1 MRTSLAYLVFVL
13 AGCAPGAIADSP
25 RADLVVASGTA
36 GRLASSEEDSGRR
49 RAPWVEV
56 AENRDEF
63 VDLWNRFIPG
73 DAAADRIDFEKDLG
87 VFLLLGPQSTGG
99 YAIEPFDVTVEGQVI
114 KVRATLVQPMKPDD
128 FTAQS
133 ISAPYA
139 VVRAPRV
146 AFERIEWID
155 GDGRLLATRTAE

>member
-1 MRTSLAYLVFVL
+1 MRAFLACLVIL
-13 AGCAPGAIADSP
+13 LSGCATVAVADSP

-36 GRLASSEEDSGRR
+36 GRLASSGNEGRR

-56 AENRDEF
+56 AGDRDAF

-73 DAAADRIDFEKDLG
+73 DAAVERIDFGKDLA
-87 VFLLLGPQSTGG
+87 VFLLLGPQPTGG
-99 YAIEPFDVTVEGQVI
+99 YAIEPFDVKVEEKAI
-114 KVRATLVQPMKPDD
+114 RIRAKLVQPMKPDE
-128 FTAQS
+128 FTSQS

-146 AFERIEWID
+146 VYERIEWID
-155 GDGRLLATRTAE
+155 ADGRLLATRTAE